1 MFDIKISYIYEK
13 KSNKTMD
20 IINVNCIVQIGEDV
34 FYVLAIFLKR
44 RIRRP
49 TQLCFFVQEKSTF
62 HFCVTGGVV
71 YI

>member
-1 MFDIKISYIYEK
+1 MFDIKISNIYEK

-20 IINVNCIVQIGEDV
+20 IINMNCIVQIGEDV
-34 FYVLAIFLKR
+34 FLCFSYFFKR

-62 HFCVTGGVV
+62 HFCVTGGVL